1 MAYETSAFGSA
12 DGSNVNSTV
21 SNHYGA
27 RVIGN
32 TEGVF
37 NTSGH
42 ENEAVMNF
50 DGDTLDLPVFLPEG
64 SYVFL
69 VETSFA
75 TGAVSTATVG
85 GTDISTAGGID
96 DDDTVSTLVYP
107 TVIGPVGGE
116 LVITGP
122 TAGSVVVH
130 YRHMAA

>member
-21 SNHYGA
+21 SNHYGP

-32 TEGVF
+32 TEGVY

-50 DGDTLDLPVFLPEG
+50 DGDTLDLPVFVPAG

-69 VETSFA
+69 LDDSFA
-75 TGAVSTATVG
+75 TGAVTTATVG
-85 GTDISTAGGID
+85 GTDISGAGGTSGGTTD
-96 DDDTVSTLVYP
+96 PLV
-107 TVIGPVGGE
+107 VGPVGGE
-116 LVITGP
+116 LVIEGP
-122 TAGSVVVH
+122 TAGSVIVH
-130 YRHMAA
+130 YRHIAG